1 MHRVATMAILSKPL
15 HLRAHE
21 MIVQL
26 LLEDQLFVCA
36 LITITDFGFDNV
48 TRSHFEYIHE
58 ILDKYL

>member
-1 MHRVATMAILSKPL
+1 MQLLLDREGDGNAQGGYYGNALQAASPQG
-15 HLRAHE
+15 HE

-48 TRSHFEYIHE
+48 TRSH
-58 ILDKYL
+58 